1 MAWLAGCGLKHHAG
15 CGAGECEDHVFDV
28 VDGFEPADGE
38 EVEGCVGGMFE
49 SGLREVGI
57 VVDVRVD
64 AAAAIEKFRG
74 VAPMACVEPA
84 CAVTGR
90 FCCRHCTPM
99 EVYGYGQFEFLGI
112 DVIIRVHADGQ
123 SGVGTAAFVLADH
136 KRSGFR
142 GAEPMH
148 VA

>member
-1 MAWLAGCGLKHHAG
+1 M
-15 CGAGECEDHVFDV
+15 FDV

-74 VAPMACVEPA
+74 VARNGVRG
-84 CAVTGR
+84 TGMR
-90 FCCRHCTPM
+90 GDWPVLRRHCTPM
-99 EVYGYGQFEFLGI
+99 EAWT
-112 DVIIRVHADGQ
+112 D
-123 SGVGTAAFVLADH
+123 TA
-136 KRSGFR
+136 SSNSW
-142 GAEPMH
+142 ESM
-148 VA
+148 

>member
-1 MAWLAGCGLKHHAG
+1 MARGWPVAVLKHHAG

-64 AAAAIEKFRG
+64 AAAAIENSVALRG
-74 VAPMACVEPA
+74 MAWWNGMRGDWPVLLQA
-84 CAVTGR
+84 LHADGGVD
-90 FCCRHCTPM
+90 
-99 EVYGYGQFEFLGI
+99 GYGQFEFLGI

-123 SGVGTAAFVLADH
+123 SGVGTAGGFVFGG
-136 KRSGFR
+136 S
-142 GAEPMH
+142 
-148 VA
+148 